1 MSTQPITSPLGVST
15 YERCRFCGFKTATY
29 KVEGRD
35 GTYCSI
41 CCQIPAPNLVGATNQ
56 HDHEDVETLASVCWI
71 ANRLL
76 HEIKK
81 IGRNGA

>member
-1 MSTQPITSPLGVST
+1 MSTQPTVSPLGIPT
-15 YERCRFCGFKTATY
+15 YDRCRFCGFKTATY

-35 GTYCSI
+35 GLYCSI
-41 CCQIPAPNLVGATNQ
+41 CCQIPAPNIVSTDDA
-56 HDHEDVETLASVCWI
+56 DPEDVEILSSVCWI

-81 IGRNGA
+81 LTRNGG